1 MPVNGTPI
9 RGWGVISPAQQET
22 LIKMQVLTVEDL
34 SLMNDEGAKRVGMGG
49 LDLKNKAKA
58 WLSQLDDKGALTIQM
73 ADLQQ
78 KFANLEASSEIL
90 AEKNEKMALQLKAY
104 DGGVQPE
111 LPTESTEIS
120 AADVLEDDVPTV
132 KVKRGKR

>member
-1 MPVNGTPI
+1 
-9 RGWGVISPAQQET
+9 
-22 LIKMQVLTVEDL
+22 
-34 SLMNDEGAKRVGMGG
+34 
-49 LDLKNKAKA
+49 
-58 WLSQLDDKGALTIQM
+58 
-73 ADLQQ
+73 
-78 KFANLEASSEIL
+78 
-90 AEKNEKMALQLKAY
+90 MALQLKAY